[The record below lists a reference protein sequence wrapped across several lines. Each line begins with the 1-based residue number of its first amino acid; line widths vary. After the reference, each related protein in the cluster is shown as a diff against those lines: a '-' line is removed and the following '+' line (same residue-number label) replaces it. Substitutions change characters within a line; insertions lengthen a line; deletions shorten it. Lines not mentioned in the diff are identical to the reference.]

1 LDLPIH
7 PNLLVGLEY
16 PDDAGVYRLSDDLA
30 IIQTVDFFTPIVDDP
45 YSFGQIAAANAMS
58 DIYAMGG
65 APLTAMNIIC
75 FPVNTM
81 DMSVLQETLKGGL
94 DKIKEAGALLVGGHS
109 VEDDEF
115 KYGLSVTG
123 TVHPEHVLTNRGA
136 RPGDI
141 LILTKPIGT
150 GIINTAIKA
159 NLADKRLINEVTEIM
174 SCLNSASKD
183 ESLRFDIS
191 ACTDVTGFGLLGH
204 ACEMIENQDI
214 GLKID
219 IQRIPLIEKAM
230 HFANMGIVPAGTH
243 RNRDFR
249 LGYLKGYETT
259 NPAFMDVLF
268 DPQTSGGL
276 LIAVK
281 REEGETLKKVLREK
295 GVKAASIIGEFV
307 DEPKGMIILQD

>member
-1 LDLPIH
+1 
-7 PNLLVGLEY
+7 VGLES

-65 APLTAMNIIC
+65 VPLTAMNIIC

-159 NLADKRLINEVTEIM
+159 NLVDKQLIDEITEIM
-174 SCLNSASKD
+174 SCLNGAAKD
-183 ESLRFDIS
+183 ESIRFDIS

-204 ACEMIENQDI
+204 ACEMIDNQDI
-214 GLKID
+214 GLRID
-219 IQRIPLIEKAM
+219 THRIPLIEKAM
-230 HFANMGIVPAGTH
+230 DFAKMGIVPAGTR

-249 LGYLKGYETT
+249 LGCLKGYETT

-281 REEGETLKKVLREK
+281 REEGEILEKILREK
-295 GVKAASIIGEFV
+295 EMKAASIIGEFV